1 MVRKIQA
8 KLVLRLH
15 AQGLSGRA
23 IARSQG
29 MSRRSVSDV
38 LDAARAVGVGWDD
51 VAGKTDGE
59 VYALLFPGRGERE
72 SVYEQPDWAR
82 VHRELARVGRDVED
96 PARRIRGRM
105 PTDRETPYGLRPVLQ
120 AVRRIRAEV
129 GLTSRV
135 EHKAGR
141 TIEVDW
147 AGKTLRIVDPVTGD
161 SSTAYLFVAVLP
173 FSRYAFVE
181 PTLDMAQ
188 NSWLRAHVAMY
199 EWFGGSTPRLVC
211 DNLKTGVIAHPRE
224 GRGRVERRVPGFG
237 RALLGRRAARTGQE
251 AEGQALG
258 GEHRMARHDGVGR
271 RDARPPV
278 RLCWTSCGPRYARG
292 SWNTIPARSRSV
304 TDHVCR
310 CSKAR
315 RSRC

>member
-1 MVRKIQA
+1 MPRV
-8 KLVLRLH
+8 
-15 AQGLSGRA
+15 LSGRA

-59 VYALLFPGRGERE
+59 VYALLFPVGV
-72 SVYEQPDWAR
+72 SAKACTAAR
-82 VHRELARVGRDVED
+82 LGQGSSRAGARGRDVED

-129 GLTSRV
+129 GRD
-135 EHKAGR
+135 EQGGAQGR
-141 TIEVDW
+141 PHHRGRLGRQDL
-147 AGKTLRIVDPVTGD
+147 ADRGSVTGD

-173 FSRYAFVE
+173 SGRYAFVE

-199 EWFGGSTPRLVC
+199 EWFRRFHAPP
-211 DNLKTGVIAHPRE
+211 GVRQS
-224 GRGRVERRVPGFG
+224 ERPASSRI
-237 RALLGRRAARTGQE
+237 RAR
-251 AEGQALG
+251 
-258 GEHRMARHDGVGR
+258 
-271 RDARPPV
+271 
-278 RLCWTSCGPRYARG
+278 
-292 SWNTIPARSRSV
+292 ARS
-304 TDHVCR
+304 C
-310 CSKAR
+310 
-315 RSRC
+315 

>member
-82 VHRELARVGRDVED
+82 VHRELARVGVTLGD

-129 GLTSRV
+129 GRD
-135 EHKAGR
+135 EQGGAQGR
-141 TIEVDW
+141 
-147 AGKTLRIVDPVTGD
+147 
-161 SSTAYLFVAVLP
+161 
-173 FSRYAFVE
+173 
-181 PTLDMAQ
+181 
-188 NSWLRAHVAMY
+188 
-199 EWFGGSTPRLVC
+199 PR
-211 DNLKTGVIAHPRE
+211 H
-224 GRGRVERRVPGFG
+224 RGRLGRQDLADRGSGHRGFVNGVSVRG
-237 RALLGRRAARTGQE
+237 RAAVQPVRVRGT
-251 AEGQALG
+251 
-258 GEHRMARHDGVGR
+258 HARHGAELVAAGPCGDVR
-271 RDARPPV
+271 VVRPV
-278 RLCWTSCGPRYARG
+278 
-292 SWNTIPARSRSV
+292 V
-304 TDHVCR
+304 
-310 CSKAR
+310 
-315 RSRC
+315 